1 MPVPHRDAG
10 RLCRFPGQ
18 RRQPAPADRQRP
30 RLHRADRPAA
40 QRQAARAFPHR
51 GHRHG
56 RQRHRD
62 AGTLPARTFR
72 DAGRRG
78 EGQLAVAGGAPAYA
92 EAGQAARRAA
102 RQRGRPGRAVRRRFL
117 GAEALMAA
125 AWTTALLALVMV
137 LGAALLWRQAGRG
150 ARRQASSVFLERQL
164 AQGQAGAAPAAG
176 DPPDARRAAFSSGVA
191 RWDTLLR
198 CAGIRQTAGLYAG
211 AAGILALGVALAGLL
226 GGIVSAG
233 AAGVMLL
240 VAMYF
245 LIWLRADRRRARMF
259 DQLPEML
266 DNMVRLITIGNSMA
280 AAFQAAAANTSEPL
294 REVVERA
301 AHLSRSSQELDAAL
315 AQVARQYDFE
325 ELRLL
330 AAVVRVAQRFG
341 GRSDV
346 VLERMAEF
354 MRDVAQARCEL
365 AASSAEIRLSAW
377 VLALLPLGIAC
388 YIMLTNNAMFMTM
401 WDDPLGFK
409 MLMAGLALQLL
420 G

>member
-137 LGAALLWRQAGRG
+137 LGAALPWR
-150 ARRQASSVFLERQL
+150 
-164 AQGQAGAAPAAG
+164 PAAG
-176 DPPDARRAAFSSGVA
+176 DPTDARRAAFSSGVA

-245 LIWLRADRRRARMF
+245 LIWLRADRRRARLV

-266 DNMVRLITIGNSMA
+266 GKMVRLITVGNSRA
-280 AAFQAAAANTSEPL
+280 AAFQA
-294 REVVERA
+294 
-301 AHLSRSSQELDAAL
+301 
-315 AQVARQYDFE
+315 
-325 ELRLL
+325 
-330 AAVVRVAQRFG
+330 
-341 GRSDV
+341 
-346 VLERMAEF
+346 
-354 MRDVAQARCEL
+354 
-365 AASSAEIRLSAW
+365 
-377 VLALLPLGIAC
+377 
-388 YIMLTNNAMFMTM
+388 
-401 WDDPLGFK
+401 
-409 MLMAGLALQLL
+409 
-420 G
+420 

>member
-1 MPVPHRDAG
+1 
-10 RLCRFPGQ
+10 
-18 RRQPAPADRQRP
+18 
-30 RLHRADRPAA
+30 
-40 QRQAARAFPHR
+40 
-51 GHRHG
+51 
-56 RQRHRD
+56 
-62 AGTLPARTFR
+62 
-72 DAGRRG
+72 
-78 EGQLAVAGGAPAYA
+78 
-92 EAGQAARRAA
+92 
-102 RQRGRPGRAVRRRFL
+102 
-117 GAEALMAA
+117 MAA

-420 G
+420 GSYWLYRMTKSI